1 MYSIIHAS
9 MEPLI
14 YSIIISYGLISMAKK
29 LKKGKVMQLAIEIAI
44 FALIF
49 ALHGGSVT
57 GGFAST
63 IASVIAGNIIAK
75 MFESEITTCKRAMVS
90 LFATCKSKLSFQRA

>member
-14 YSIIISYGLISMAKK
+14 YSIVISYGLISMAKK
-29 LKKGKVMQLAIEIAI
+29 VKNRRYMALAIEIAI

-49 ALHGGSVT
+49 IMHGGSVT

-63 IASVIAGNIIAK
+63 IASIIAGNVIAK
-75 MFESEITTCKRAMVS
+75 MLEPQFERLADRINAALRSCGRV
-90 LFATCKSKLSFQRA
+90 LHFA

>member
-14 YSIIISYGLISMAKK
+14 YSIVISYGLISMAKK
-29 LKKGKVMQLAIEIAI
+29 VKDKRYMALVIEVAI

-49 ALHGGSVT
+49 IMHGGSVT

-63 IASVIAGNIIAK
+63 IASIIAGNVIAK
-75 MFESEITTCKRAMVS
+75 MLEPQFERIADRVS
-90 LFATCKSKLSFQRA
+90 SFLATCTGKLNFAH